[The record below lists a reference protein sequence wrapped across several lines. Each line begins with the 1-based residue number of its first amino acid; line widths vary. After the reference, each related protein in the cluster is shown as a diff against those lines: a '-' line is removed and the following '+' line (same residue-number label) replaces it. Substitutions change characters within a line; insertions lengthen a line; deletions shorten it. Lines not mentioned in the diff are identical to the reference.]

1 MATMLWQKVILEI
14 FKYAPPPPSCVHFA
28 FSNAINTLP
37 SCGRDIYYT
46 WPSAFNRN
54 NNISRINS
62 VTRKAEFRT
71 SISSRLVAKLILFQF
86 TFPFLATW
94 APEQPTVS
102 KVCIFSKLL
111 HPPHLKRVQTFGM
124 ACFGLNGSAAQFW
137 AVCFK
142 QLSLQPFLTIF
153 DNPDNW
159 LQFWQLKTWIHDN
172 LDLTAKA
179 KQKSHNAPKK
189 WT

>member
-1 MATMLWQKVILEI
+1 M
-14 FKYAPPPPSCVHFA
+14 Y
-28 FSNAINTLP
+28 
-37 SCGRDIYYT
+37 GRDIYFT

-102 KVCIFSKLL
+102 KVCILSKLL